1 MAANK
6 QLVISSQ
13 SDITNAGALQ
23 GNGVTL
29 TAAGQ
34 LINNGQLVAG
44 NGNTALTGQQI
55 AMNGEGS
62 LQAGGDVSLT
72 SLGHITLDGFTG
84 TAGNLVLTATGTIL
98 NTALLYAGHNLSLF
112 ANRIHNL
119 HGDMLAGNNLV
130 MQKNASGDANT
141 EVINTSGT
149 IETTQGDMTISTGYL
164 LNQRDGLE
172 VKISQTSG
180 EQAIPGL
187 GEAIIDVDISS
198 WLTGRTA

>member
-1 MAANK
+1 M
-6 QLVISSQ
+6 
-13 SDITNAGALQ
+13 
-23 GNGVTL
+23 
-29 TAAGQ
+29 
-34 LINNGQLVAG
+34 
-44 NGNTALTGQQI
+44 
-55 AMNGEGS
+55 
-62 LQAGGDVSLT
+62 
-72 SLGHITLDGFTG
+72 
-84 TAGNLVLTATGTIL
+84 LTATGTIL

-119 HGDMLAGNNLV
+119 HGDILAGNDRDA
-130 MQKNASGDANT
+130 KNASGDTNT

-187 GEAIIDVDISS
+187 GEAIIDVDISR